1 MKAKFEESHT
11 NNVSF
16 WRYDCDSFLPSFL
29 IQFVSH
35 AYFEINIYWINN
47 RRKIMKLFSLS
58 FKGSDTSGIILLKQY
73 GKLILGETTITY
85 IQLVKLLQHFTKGS
99 ITPAPHTYTF
109 PCPSQP
115 SSPFLSQ
122 LSFWNKTYDPS
133 APVHKLL
140 ALHSMVPA
148 WWLLPSHLTTTHQ
161 HPLFSLSH
169 RGKGLLPASVLDPEL
184 SCFWAFT
191 HVGSSPW
198 NSLFLFLPVG
208 FLLILK
214 ALWCRFHYEAIFNLL
229 SQHWLIPPL
238 SSLDLYSDTWCVPY
252 HDLHISPLT

>member
-11 NNVSF
+11 NNVFF

-47 RRKIMKLFSLS
+47 RRKIKLFSLS

-148 WWLLPSHLTTTHQ
+148 KLGGSSLVTSPPPTSILFFPFPTGAKD
-161 HPLFSLSH
+161 FSLPRYLTPNCHVS
-169 RGKGLLPASVLDPEL
+169 GPLPM
-184 SCFWAFT
+184 
-191 HVGSSPW
+191 
-198 NSLFLFLPVG
+198 
-208 FLLILK
+208 
-214 ALWCRFHYEAIFNLL
+214 
-229 SQHWLIPPL
+229 
-238 SSLDLYSDTWCVPY
+238 
-252 HDLHISPLT
+252 